1 MESERGQSNTLF
13 IIIAAGLI
21 GLICIGMVGLIGVLS
36 MNRLNSAQEIAAL
49 QPTPI
54 DTPFPPTFTPSP
66 TLTSTPTE
74 TPEPTPTGTPV
85 IKVGGETEGEE
96 LSEQVGAGTTIPALN
111 VTVTSTSVL
120 GNGDATELTPTPI
133 IIEMTPTPIII
144 PGSGGVLPVATNSIL
159 VWLGGGVLLVLV
171 VFGLFNRGKASS

>member
-1 MESERGQSNTLF
+1 VESERGQSNTLF

-21 GLICIGMVGLIGVLS
+21 GLICIGLVGLTSVLYLTQS
-36 MNRLNSAQEIAAL
+36 NSAQEKAAL

-66 TLTSTPTE
+66 TLTNTPTE

-85 IKVGGETEGEE
+85 IKVGGETEND
-96 LSEQVGAGTTIPALN
+96 GTTIPSLN
-111 VTVTSTSVL
+111 ATATSTSVL
-120 GNGDATELTPTPI
+120 GNGDAAGLTPTPI
-133 IIEMTPTPIII
+133 IIEGTPTPIII
-144 PGSGGVLPVATNSIL
+144 PGSGGVLPTATNGIL

-171 VFGLFNRGKASS
+171 VFGLFNRGKAPS